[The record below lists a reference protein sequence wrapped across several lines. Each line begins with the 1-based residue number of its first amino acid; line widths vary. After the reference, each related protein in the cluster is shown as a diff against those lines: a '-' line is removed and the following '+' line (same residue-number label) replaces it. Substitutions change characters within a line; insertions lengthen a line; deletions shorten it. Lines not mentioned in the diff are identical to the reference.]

1 MRGRTD
7 GGSVELPKMWK
18 DLQVQTSDGEEARAI
33 GDVHSLEE
41 QSRETYADSASA
53 AESIWQAE
61 KYYGRAE
68 EELAS
73 KKPYSGCR
81 ICKSGN
87 ICGPCR
93 LVEAF
98 KLARNH
104 PKVWHDIIYKD
115 EDQTSAA
122 SQRRRSKL
130 KKTTGSWDDIRW
142 WQHDNKGSNWWDEW
156 RRTYVAVTRII
167 RELKKN
173 DEVQGA
179 D

>member
-1 MRGRTD
+1 M
-7 GGSVELPKMWK
+7 
-18 DLQVQTSDGEEARAI
+18 
-33 GDVHSLEE
+33 
-41 QSRETYADSASA
+41 
-53 AESIWQAE
+53 
-61 KYYGRAE
+61 
-68 EELAS
+68 S
-73 KKPYSGCR
+73 KKPYPGCR
-81 ICKSGN
+81 ICKSGK

-130 KKTTGSWDDIRW
+130 KKATGSWDDIRW
-142 WQHDNKGSNWWDEW
+142 WQHDNKGSNWWDVW
-156 RRTYVAVTRII
+156 RRTYVSVTRII